1 MRIKLDA
8 EDHNQRQY
16 PSLPLGRKLMN
27 NTHKGHKIIVSTS
40 RLTATRWEPRVTV
53 IWSEDG
59 DGKLSKLTV
68 NRAFRVRRE
77 AEMEGL
83 TFAKKWIDDGK
94 PDLSLN
100 SAQ

>member
-1 MRIKLDA
+1 
-8 EDHNQRQY
+8 
-16 PSLPLGRKLMN
+16 MN
-27 NTHKGHKIIVSTS
+27 ETHKGHKIIVSAS
-40 RLTATRWEPRVTV
+40 RLATTRQWEPRLTV

-59 DGKLSKLTV
+59 NGRLSKLTV

-83 TFAKKWIDDGK
+83 IFAKKWIDDGK

-100 SAQ
+100 PAKFELIAESNETNA